1 MGFGC
6 APRMLGL
13 GRRLEQRLIALA
25 PALVCACVMASP
37 VLAAPAERNAVVV
50 GVEDRALR
58 QEIERAIGDARPA
71 AIRISNLFQF
81 LKFLYMISILINNNE
96 SCNESLYLFDNYLF
110 PCWNYVKETKLEFY
124 ILNLFL
130 KQFMSE
136 LQMKRARVTE
146 KAVQETQLPS
156 SIIIKL
162 STHDGTTTGNPI
174 EVPIQSTSTQL
185 EVLLNSLL
193 ENEDKV

>member
-1 MGFGC
+1 
-6 APRMLGL
+6 
-13 GRRLEQRLIALA
+13 
-25 PALVCACVMASP
+25 
-37 VLAAPAERNAVVV
+37 
-50 GVEDRALR
+50 
-58 QEIERAIGDARPA
+58 
-71 AIRISNLFQF
+71 
-81 LKFLYMISILINNNE
+81 MISILINNNE